1 MMNAKRLISVLPGA
15 AVLAAAAFLAG
26 EAKAQDSI
34 TLGNG
39 NISGGT
45 PNQVINIP
53 VYVRDKSL
61 APSTLDENTEP
72 AAIQGVA
79 VRVFYT
85 PAGSVASASLARSV
99 TCAGPATDV
108 PASAAGQV
116 SLASVAQLATNNFA
130 FTLDA
135 PAPGNQCMTLT
146 LTLSGAPTF
155 PINVSLDPVFAN
167 LTDQNGLGATQE
179 NVANG
184 RLQVLGG
191 VTITPVELQAFD
203 AE

>member
-15 AVLAAAAFLAG
+15 VVLVTAAFLAG
-26 EAKAQDSI
+26 EAKAQDAI
-34 TLGNG
+34 TLGAG

-45 PNQVINIP
+45 ANQVINIP
-53 VYVRDKSL
+53 IFVRDKSL

-72 AAIQGVA
+72 AAIQGIG
-79 VRVFYT
+79 VRVNFS
-85 PAGSVASASLARSV
+85 PAASVASASIARSV
-99 TCAGPATDV
+99 TCTGPATDV
-108 PASAAGQV
+108 PASGSGFA
-116 SLASVAQLATNNFA
+116 SLATVAQLATNNFA

-155 PINVSLDPVFAN
+155 PINVSLDSAFAN
-167 LTDQNGLGATQE
+167 LSDQFGTAATQE
-179 NVANG
+179 TVGNG
-184 RLQVLGG
+184 RLQALGG